1 MILLEDKNLSLY
13 SVPSF
18 PLTFRPWGEESVI
31 CSLRELPRELVLV
44 DNSRP
49 SRAEMAPGP

>member
-1 MILLEDKNLSLY
+1 MTLLEDKNLSLY

-18 PLTFRPWGEESVI
+18 PLTFRPRGESVI
-31 CSLRELPRELVLV
+31 CLLRELLRELVLV

-49 SRAEMAPGP
+49 SWAEMAPGP